1 MGTKTYSK
9 KKDTKK
15 NTKKNIKKSK
25 YHICTLV
32 ETFLSMLDTIK
43 LYHWNTRN
51 YGEHLA
57 TDKIFQQLSENVDTF
72 VETFLGKYPQRISGP
87 LINIKIKSISIG
99 SDTVFLQQMK
109 TYQQYLQEMDKFSTD
124 LLNIRDEMLGNLNQ
138 LMYLFSLK

>member
-1 MGTKTYSK
+1 MGTKTKTKKDTK

-15 NTKKNIKKSK
+15 KTMKSK

-43 LYHWNTRN
+43 LYHWNTRD
-51 YGEHLA
+51 YGQHLA

-72 VETFLGKYPQRISGP
+72 VETFLGKYPQRISGHS
-87 LINIKIKSISIG
+87 INIKIKSISIG
-99 SDTVFLQQMK
+99 SDAVFLRQMK
-109 TYQQYLQEMDKFSTD
+109 IYQQYLQEMGFSTD